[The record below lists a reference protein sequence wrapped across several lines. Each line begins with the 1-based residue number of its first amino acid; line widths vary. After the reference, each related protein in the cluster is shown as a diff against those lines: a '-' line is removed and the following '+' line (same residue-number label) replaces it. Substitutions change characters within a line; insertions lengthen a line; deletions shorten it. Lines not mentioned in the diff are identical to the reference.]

1 MDATTRSG
9 GSGPK
14 LSSRADVRRSLWVVS
29 TGGFK
34 VLIVDDDADIRDLLR
49 INLTDRADSVDE
61 ATNGQD
67 AIDIA
72 AESQPDV
79 IVLDQQMPHMDG
91 TTALPRLRAVS
102 PHSRILMFSAVL
114 EGREASAPG
123 ADAYASKWSDTV
135 DLVTLVELLATGT

>member
-102 PHSRILMFSAVL
+102 PHSRILMYSAVL
-114 EGREASAPG
+114 EGHEASAAG
-123 ADAYASKWSDTV
+123 ADAYASKWSATADV
-135 DLVTLVELLATGT
+135 VTLVELLADT

>member
-9 GSGPK
+9 GSDPYASYGTP
-14 LSSRADVRRSLWVVS
+14 VRRSLWVVS
-29 TGGFK
+29 SGGFK

-61 ATNGQD
+61 ATNGRD

-91 TTALPRLRAVS
+91 VTALPRLRAVS
-102 PHSRILMFSAVL
+102 PHSRILMYSAVL
-114 EGREASAPG
+114 EGYEASAAG
-123 ADAYASKWSDTV
+123 ADAYASKWSATSDV
-135 DLVTLVELLATGT
+135 VTLVELLADT